1 MNSVNL
7 VERFQLYSSW
17 RFALAAS
24 ISRFRDWMSD
34 EGIADVDGITRIQ
47 RVLDRLAEDRLSI
60 AFVAEFS
67 RGKSELINAIFF
79 ADYGRRI
86 LPSSA
91 GRTTMCPTELLY
103 NEGDPSELRLLP
115 IETRAKTASVAE
127 YRLYPDEWTRIAL
140 DTSSGDAMLEAFRQ
154 VSATKRVRASVASQ
168 YGLFDPRDVDARAAV
183 GADGM
188 IEIPAW
194 RHAVINFPHPLLA
207 QGLVILD
214 TPGLNAIGA
223 EPELTFSLIPNAHAV
238 LFILAADA
246 GVTKSDI
253 QVWREHIGAAPK
265 GSGHA
270 RLAVLNK
277 IDGLWDE
284 LKSDAEID
292 AEIEKQSQDVARM
305 LGLERRSV
313 FPISA
318 QKGLVAKVNED
329 PDLLAKSRLPA
340 LETALS
346 RELIPAKQEMVRDFA
361 AAELRNL
368 IAAAQGLLATRVAD
382 AKAQR
387 DELGSLHHKN
397 QGAMAG
403 MLARVKAEKDVFER
417 NLTQFAAI
425 RSVLSR
431 NTNTLFLH
439 IGMDAFRAEVEGT
452 HAAIEKSAFSAGILE
467 AMRGFFARNRAHLEA
482 ANRVVAEIT
491 DMMAAMYQRF
501 SEDFTL
507 KLAMPRAFSM
517 LRYLKELER
526 VEDSFNRRF
535 GTMSLITNYERTLT
549 RRFFDVIASRIQLAF
564 EIANRD
570 SEGWLRAITN
580 PLEGQIKERQQS
592 LKRRLVSIK
601 RVHEAADTLEDRLIE
616 LEEADRDL
624 MRQVVALENL
634 RLEIEA
640 MLDQEMLGQE
650 AGPAGFDVS
659 L

>member
-17 RFALAAS
+17 RFALSAA
-24 ISRFRDWMSD
+24 IARFRDWMSD

-103 NEGDPSELRLLP
+103 NEGEPPELRLLP
-115 IETRAKTASVAE
+115 IETRARTAGVAE

-140 DTSSGDAMLEAFRQ
+140 DTGSGDAMLEAFRQ

-183 GADGM
+183 AADGT

-194 RHAVINFPHPLLA
+194 RHAIINFPHPLLA

-284 LKSDAEID
+284 LKSDGEIET
-292 AEIEKQSQDVARM
+292 EIEKQAADVARM
-305 LGLERRSV
+305 LGLERRNV

-329 PDLLAKSRLPA
+329 PDLLARSRLPA

-397 QGAMAG
+397 QGTMSG

-431 NTNTLFLH
+431 NTDTLFMH

-452 HAAIEKSAFSAGILE
+452 HAAIEKSAFSAGIID

-517 LRYLKELER
+517 LRYLKELDR

-549 RRFFDVIASRIQLAF
+549 RRFFEVIASRIQLAF

-601 RVHEAADTLEDRLIE
+601 RVHEAADTLEERLVE
-616 LEEADRDL
+616 LEDADRDL